1 MTGAKPRPRADF
13 AILGGGLAGGLI
25 ALALRRADPALSV
38 VLVEA
43 GEMLGGNHR
52 WSWFESDL
60 PDGGADLLAPFRKT
74 SWPVGYAVLFPEHTR
89 TLDSTYVSLASADFD
104 AGLRRELAQTTIQS
118 NRGVAHVD
126 ARGATLENGE
136 RIEARCVIDARGF
149 IPSDAFEGGWQVFMG
164 RHLRTENLHELD
176 RPIIMDARVKQHDA
190 FRFVYTLPLAADEL
204 FVEDTYYTESPE
216 LDRNTLSGRID
227 RYCAAVGWQGEPI
240 AYETGVLPV
249 ITGGDLGRYQHEVRV
264 PGVAMA
270 GARGM
275 IAHPLTSYT
284 LPFAVE
290 TALLVAENRDLSGEH
305 MAALLESH
313 ARRVW
318 KRTGFYRMLGKMLFG
333 AAEPNKRYRIFSRF
347 YRLSPTLIER
357 FYAARSTRADKL
369 RILSGKPPVPIS
381 RALRALAGHRPP
393 LTTQSPPDEKG
404 RNRAHEQGSQGN
416 G

>member
-1 MTGAKPRPRADF
+1 MTGPKPQARADIV
-13 AILGGGLAGGLI
+13 ILGGGLAGGLI

-52 WSWFESDL
+52 WSWFQSDL
-60 PDGGADLLAPFRKT
+60 PQGGGELLAPFRKT

-104 AGLRRELAQTTIQS
+104 AGLRRELAQSTIRT
-118 NRGVAHVD
+118 NRKVAQVD
-126 ARGATLENGE
+126 ARGATLEDGE
-136 RIEARCVIDARGF
+136 RIDARCVIDARGY

-164 RHLRTENLHELD
+164 RHLRTEKPHELD

-204 FVEDTYYTESPE
+204 FVEDTYYQDNPT
-216 LDRNTLSGRID
+216 LDRSALSARID

-249 ITGGDLGRYQHEVRV
+249 ITGGDLGRYQREVRV

-270 GARGM
+270 GARAM

-290 TALLVAENRDLSGEH
+290 TALLVAENRDLTGEQ
-305 MAALLESH
+305 MAALLEAH

-333 AAEPNKRYRIFSRF
+333 AAKPDERYRIFSRF
-347 YRLSPTLIER
+347 YRLNPALIER

-369 RILSGKPPVPIS
+369 RTLTGKPPVPIP
-381 RALRALAGHRPP
+381 RALRALAGKQPA
-393 LTTQSPPDEKG
+393 LVPDTSTP
-404 RNRAHEQGSQGN
+404 RQGQQDN